1 MQVDA
6 LYCRHGQGSQLLR
19 CLEDFAW
26 RTSMRKVVLTV
37 FKNNTDA
44 RTFYTKCGY
53 SFDATS
59 PSDDPS
65 DLYRAVILRKVNPA
79 WRL

>member
-1 MQVDA
+1 
-6 LYCRHGQGSQLLR
+6 
-19 CLEDFAW
+19 
-26 RTSMRKVVLTV
+26 MRKVVLTV